1 MVEEK
6 STKKALV
13 YYYECRNTAKTLRK
27 YPLLHQKRIP
37 DAAEERG

>member
-13 YYYECRNTAKTLRK
+13 YYECRNTAKTLRK
-27 YPLLHQKRIP
+27 YPLLHQKHIP
-37 DAAEERG
+37 DAAEERE